1 MATIPHDNKPPSLV
15 EEMLQ
20 LWKLNNR
27 TPGSNLHFRVNQRG
41 LFEVQG
47 DARFLVPDDL
57 KPGGMVQGSLFGLPV
72 ILVPDEEFPPDSDVA
87 LVDVDYD
94 ENTA

>member
-27 TPGSNLHFRVNQRG
+27 TPGSNLHFRVNRRA
-41 LFEVQG
+41 LADVQC
-47 DARFLVPDDL
+47 DDHFYVPDDL
-57 KPGGMVQGSLFGLPV
+57 KPGGMVQGMLYGLPV
-72 ILVPDEEFPPDSDVA
+72 ILVSDEDTLCYDVA
-87 LVDVDYD
+87 LVDSDY